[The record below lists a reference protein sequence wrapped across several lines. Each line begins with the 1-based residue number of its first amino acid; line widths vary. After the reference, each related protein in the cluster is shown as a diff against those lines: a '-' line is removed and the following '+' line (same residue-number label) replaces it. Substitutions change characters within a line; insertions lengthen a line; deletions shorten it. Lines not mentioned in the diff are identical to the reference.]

1 MIKGYLNQIATW
13 KRVVGQNMY
22 GEPETEE
29 KEIKV
34 RWEGKRRLVRDNE
47 GQEVVSEARVFC
59 VEPVK
64 PGDLLEY
71 AGREWPVIAVLTVP
85 GLDGKESHR
94 EVAV

>member
-1 MIKGYLNQIATW
+1 MIQDYLNQTATW

-22 GEPETEE
+22 GEPKTEE

-47 GQEVVSEARVFC
+47 GREVVSEARVFC

-71 AGREWPVIAVLTVP
+71 AGREWPVIAVSTVP
-85 GLDGKESHR
+85 GLDGKEIHR

>member
-1 MIKGYLNQIATW
+1 MIKGYLNQTATW

-22 GEPETEE
+22 GEPETEG
-29 KEIKV
+29 KEIRV

-47 GQEVVSEARVFC
+47 GREVVSEARVFC

-71 AGREWPVIAVLTVP
+71 AGREWPVIAVSTVP

>member
-1 MIKGYLNQIATW
+1 MIRCYLNQTAIW
-13 KRVVGQNMY
+13 KYVIGQNMY

-47 GQEVVSEARVFC
+47 GREVISEARVFC
-59 VEPVK
+59 IEPVK
-64 PGDLLEY
+64 PGDELEFD
-71 AGREWPVIAVLTVP
+71 GRSWPVIAVSTVP
-85 GLDGKESHR
+85 GLDGAENHR

>member
-1 MIKGYLNQIATW
+1 MITGYLNQTATW
-13 KRVVGQNMY
+13 KRVIGQNMY

-47 GQEVVSEARVFC
+47 GREVVSEARVFC

-64 PGDLLEY
+64 PGDILEHG
-71 AGREWPVIAVLTVP
+71 GREWPVIAVSSVP
-85 GLDGKESHR
+85 SLDGNESHR

>member
-1 MIKGYLNQIATW
+1 MIQDYLNQIATW

-29 KEIKV
+29 KGIKV

-59 VEPVK
+59 IEPVQ

-71 AGREWPVIAVLTVP
+71 AGREWPVIAVSIVP
-85 GLDGKESHR
+85 DLSGKEAHR

>member
-1 MIKGYLNQIATW
+1 MIKDYLNQTITW
-13 KRVVGQNMY
+13 KRVIGRNMY

-47 GQEVVSEARVFC
+47 GREVVSEARVFC
-59 VEPVK
+59 IEPVQ

-71 AGREWPVIAVLTVP
+71 AGREWPVIAVSTIP
-85 GLDGKESHR
+85 GLDGKEAHR

>member
-1 MIKGYLNQIATW
+1 MIQDYLNQTATW

-22 GEPETEE
+22 GEPKTEE

-47 GQEVVSEARVFC
+47 GREVVSEARVFWM
-59 VEPVK
+59 EPVK
-64 PGDLLEY
+64 PGGLLEY
-71 AGREWPVIAVLTVP
+71 AGREWPMIAVLTVP

>member
-1 MIKGYLNQIATW
+1 MIQDYLNQTATW

-47 GQEVVSEARVFC
+47 GREVVSEARVFC
-59 VEPVK
+59 TEAVK
-64 PGDLLEY
+64 PGDELEFD
-71 AGREWPVIAVLTVP
+71 GRSWPVIAVSTVP
-85 GLDGKESHR
+85 GLDGMESHR

>member
-1 MIKGYLNQIATW
+1 MIQDYLNQIATW

-29 KEIKV
+29 KGIKV

-59 VEPVK
+59 IEPVQ

-71 AGREWPVIAVLTVP
+71 AGREWPVIAVSTVP
-85 GLDGKESHR
+85 GLDGKENHR
-94 EVAV
+94 ECAV